1 VLTELR
7 LAQRFLQAGFR
18 VMAIDNSS
26 NELSRHAS
34 ACASDTAL
42 VLKPQV
48 G

>member
-7 LAQRFLQAGFR
+7 LAQRFWQAGFR

-26 NELSRHAS
+26 NELSS
-34 ACASDTAL
+34 PPLACASDTAL

>member
-1 VLTELR
+1 MLTELR
-7 LAQRFLQAGFR
+7 LAQRFWQAGFR

-26 NELSRHAS
+26 NELSRHPL